1 MYSNVLSIANFIYI
15 ASAFVLILSFIVK
28 KKSFEVA
35 GKGIFVLAFFV
46 EFLYFALRTIETYQ
60 KGYNY
65 LPVTDAFES
74 FVFFTL
80 CLGFL
85 QTIIIKKTSGFIV
98 LSSSI
103 VISAT
108 LLALSIAG
116 FSEHI
121 EPLIPALKSNWLV
134 AHVITSFLAYAAF
147 AMNFAASAFVLYTSR
162 KYIDKITGSLAFGA
176 LLSLMFTAFIV
187 SITHSKPFVIGIVF
201 WVIISS
207 MLFVLGFM
215 LKPYEKKDWIE
226 KPLVFGFVLLT
237 IGIIT
242 GSIWAKYAWGGY
254 WSWDPKET
262 WSFITWIVYLI
273 NLHFIRKR
281 KSVKFLAYLGIIGFV
296 CVIITYLGVNFIL
309 PGLHS
314 YGSN

>member
-1 MYSNVLSIANFIYI
+1 MYSSILSIANFIYL
-15 ASAFVLILSFIVK
+15 ASAIVFILSFVVK
-28 KKSFEVA
+28 NKKIDIA
-35 GKGIFVLAFFV
+35 GKGIFILAFLI

-60 KGYNY
+60 KGYDY
-65 LPVTDAFES
+65 LPVTNAFES

-85 QTIIIKKTSGFIV
+85 QTLMIKKTSGLIV
-98 LSSSI
+98 LFSSI

-108 LLALSIAG
+108 LFALSITG

-121 EPLIPALKSNWLV
+121 EPLIPALKSNWLA

-147 AMNFAASAFVLYTSR
+147 AMNFVTCAFVLYSSR
-162 KYIDKITGSLAFGA
+162 KYIDKTIGSLAFGA
-176 LLSLMFTAFIV
+176 LLSLMFTTVIV
-187 SITHSKPFVIGIVF
+187 SITHSNPIVIGIVF
-201 WVIISS
+201 WFLIAT
-207 MLFVLGFM
+207 MLFVLSFI

-226 KPLVFGFVLLT
+226 KPLIFGFVLLT

-273 NLHFIRKR
+273 NLHYARKR
-281 KSVKFLAYLGIIGFV
+281 KSIRFLAYLGVIGFL
-296 CVIITYLGVNFIL
+296 CIIITYLGVNFVL

>member
-1 MYSNVLSIANFIYI
+1 MYSNILSISNFVYI
-15 ASAFVLILSFIVK
+15 ASAFVLILSFIVG
-28 KKSFEVA
+28 KKSLDVA
-35 GKGIFVLAFFV
+35 GKSLFVLAFFV
-46 EFLYFALRTIETYQ
+46 EFLYFTLRFIETYQ
-60 KGYNY
+60 KGYDY
-65 LPVTDAFES
+65 LPVTNAFES

-85 QTIIIKKTSGFIV
+85 QTLMIKKTSGFIV
-98 LSSSI
+98 LFSSI
-103 VISAT
+103 VISTT

-116 FSEHI
+116 FSQHI

-147 AMNFAASAFVLYTSR
+147 AINFVASSFVLYSSQKR
-162 KYIDKITGSLAFGA
+162 IDKIVGSIMFGG
-176 LLSLMFTAFIV
+176 LLSLMFTAVIV
-187 SITHSKPFVIGIVF
+187 SITHSSPLVVGSVF
-201 WVIISS
+201 LVLIST
-207 MLFVLGFM
+207 MLFVLSFI
-215 LKPYEKKDWIE
+215 LKPYTSKEWIE

-262 WSFITWIVYLI
+262 WSFITWIIYLI
-273 NLHFIRKR
+273 NLHFARKK
-281 KSVKFLAYLGIIGFV
+281 KSARFLAYLGVIGFLSV
-296 CVIITYLGVNFIL
+296 LITYLGVNFVL

>member
-134 AHVITSFLAYAAF
+134 AHVITSFLAYAGF

>member
-1 MYSNVLSIANFIYI
+1 MYSNVLSISNFIYL
-15 ASAFVLILSFIVK
+15 ASALVLILSFVIK
-28 KKSFEVA
+28 NKNIDIA
-35 GKGIFVLAFFV
+35 GKGLFVFAFLV
-46 EFLYFALRTIETYQ
+46 EFLYFALRTIETYK
-60 KGYNY
+60 KGYDY
-65 LPVTDAFES
+65 LPVTNAFES

-85 QTIIIKKTSGFIV
+85 QTLIIRKTAKPV
-98 LSSSI
+98 LLFSSI

-147 AMNFAASAFVLYTSR
+147 AINFVACAFVLYSSR
-162 KYIDKITGSLAFGA
+162 KYIDKTIGSLVFAA
-176 LLSLMFTAFIV
+176 LLSLMFTAVIV
-187 SITHSKPFVIGIVF
+187 SITHSKALVTGIVF
-201 WVIISS
+201 WVLIST
-207 MLFVLGFM
+207 MLFVLSFI
-215 LKPYEKKDWIE
+215 LKPYDKKDWIE
-226 KPLVFGFVLLT
+226 KPLIFGFVLLT
-237 IGIIT
+237 VGIIT
-242 GSIWAKYAWGGY
+242 GSVWAKYAWGGY

-273 NLHFIRKR
+273 NLHYARKR
-281 KSVKFLAYLGIIGFV
+281 KSARFLAYLGVVGFL
-296 CVIITYLGVNFIL
+296 CVIITYLGVNFVL